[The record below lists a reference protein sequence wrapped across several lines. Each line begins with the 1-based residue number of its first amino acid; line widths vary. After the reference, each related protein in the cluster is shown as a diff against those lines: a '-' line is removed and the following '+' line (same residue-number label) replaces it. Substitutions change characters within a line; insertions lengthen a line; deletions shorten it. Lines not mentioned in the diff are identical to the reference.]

1 MWQKG
6 ERVSSTKKN
15 GSGAPSR
22 SELIMV
28 GPRTRW
34 VHKEEDCDFSL
45 LNFFEEK
52 KEEIVFDFSPVLLTI
67 D

>member
-1 MWQKG
+1 
-6 ERVSSTKKN
+6 
-15 GSGAPSR
+15 
-22 SELIMV
+22 MV

-67 D
+67 ERSQRMSGAEQVYRPSSKLFIFS

>member
-1 MWQKG
+1 
-6 ERVSSTKKN
+6 
-15 GSGAPSR
+15 
-22 SELIMV
+22 MV